1 MEIEFQQTREFQFS
15 YYWVWLVDSELFEL
29 SRFDLKFSLWID
41 VNIDWYILKLDKL
54 KSIVSINIC
63 ESSLSRILW
72 LSSIEAEKCMDKDLN
87 FTNMVIGLQI

>member
-1 MEIEFQQTREFQFS
+1 MYTNYHNS
-15 YYWVWLVDSELFEL
+15 
-29 SRFDLKFSLWID
+29 
-41 VNIDWYILKLDKL
+41 NWYILRLDKL